1 MAAAI
6 DKPIRFGILGCAD
19 IARKVTRAIHL
30 APNAVL
36 CAVGSRSI
44 DKARRFIADN
54 APHTSTEVKA
64 YGSYEEVLDDAG
76 IDAVYV
82 PLPTSLH
89 LRWAVAAA
97 EKGKHLLLEK
107 PTALCEADL
116 DVILAA
122 CEAGGVQFMDST
134 MWVHHPRT
142 AKMRELLSDPDR
154 FGQLK
159 SIHSVFTFCVDTGFL
174 QNDIR
179 VKPDLDALG
188 ALGDEGW
195 YCIRSILW
203 AADYE
208 LPKTVTAHRGTTK
221 NEAGVILACGAS
233 LLFEDGKV
241 ASFHCS
247 FLSNLT
253 IDLTVVGTNGTLCL
267 HDFIIPFEEGSA
279 KFSLGTKSWF
289 NDLVTGW
296 LSLPSEHIVTTDLP
310 QEACMVNEFSRL
322 VGCVRD
328 SGSAPEKKWPTITRK
343 TQLVIDAVKASIDRD
358 YEPVEIVV

>member
-54 APHTSTEVKA
+54 APHISTEVKA

-89 LRWAVAAA
+89 VRWAVAAA

-107 PTALCEADL
+107 PTALCAADL

-122 CEAGGVQFMDST
+122 CEAGGIQFMDST

-142 AKMRELLSDPDR
+142 AKMRELLCDPDR

-159 SIHSVFTFCVDTGFL
+159 SIHSVFTFCVDTDFL

-188 ALGDEGW
+188 VLGDEG
-195 YCIRSILW
+195 C
-203 AADYE
+203 
-208 LPKTVTAHRGTTK
+208 
-221 NEAGVILACGAS
+221 
-233 LLFEDGKV
+233 
-241 ASFHCS
+241 

-253 IDLTVVGTNGTLCL
+253 IDLTVIGTNGTLRL

-296 LSLPSEHIVTTDLP
+296 SSLPSEHVVTTDLP

-322 VGCVRD
+322 VGHVRD